1 MPTNRSA
8 SGTPGLPW
16 SRHGSVRVGVCA
28 RVFEGKRVKVKV
40 GLVLGAGGVLGGAW
54 LVGGLSALARETGW
68 DPGSADQIVGTSAGS
83 MIGALTAAGIP
94 PWFMVAHSRG
104 EVFEGLAGPD
114 GRPAAEADRSA
125 GANFRLHRGLPA
137 IGPGSLRM
145 AFTALSNPL
154 RHTPLQMVAG
164 WLPSGFVSTDSL
176 KEVVNRA
183 VPGDWVEHPNYWAV
197 ACDYESGRRTP
208 FGRLGSPS
216 AHIADA
222 VAASCAIPGFYRPV
236 KIRGRRYVDGGVCS
250 VSNMDLVAGRG
261 FDLVIC
267 LNPLTSRSE
276 SESHSRGIGGIPG
289 SAINGALDFLP
300 SLTRRASRGRLQREE
315 RKVRRFGTEVVVIE
329 PTAEDHAA
337 MGHNW
342 MSSERRQDVIDTA
355 EETVARQL
363 QSPAIRKLLDG
374 LPSGEAHKISRP
386 SGPPSSWPE
395 MRSSVRRAA

>member
-1 MPTNRSA
+1 M
-8 SGTPGLPW
+8 
-16 SRHGSVRVGVCA
+16 RVGVLTP
-28 RVFEGKRVKVKV
+28 RREGNGDQMKV

-54 LVGGLSALARETGW
+54 LVGGLSALAREADW

-83 MIGALTAAGIP
+83 MIGALVAAGVP

-104 EVFEGLAGPD
+104 EVFEGLVGPD

-125 GANFRLHRGLPA
+125 GASFRLHRGLPA

-154 RHTPLQMVAG
+154 RHTPLQMLAG
-164 WLPSGFVSTDSL
+164 WVPSGFVSTDSL
-176 KEVVNRA
+176 KEVVTRA
-183 VPGDWVEHPNYWAV
+183 VADDWVEHRHYWAV

-208 FGRLGSPS
+208 FGRLGSPR
-216 AHIADA
+216 AQVGDA

-236 KIRGRRYVDGGVCS
+236 KINGRRYVDGGVCS

-261 FDLVIC
+261 LDLVIC
-267 LNPLTSRSE
+267 LNPLTSSSE
-276 SESHSRGIGGIPG
+276 GGLPG
-289 SAINGALDFLP
+289 PLNLIP

-315 RKVRRFGTEVVVIE
+315 RKVRRYGTEVVVIE

-337 MGHNW
+337 MGRNW
-342 MSSERRQDVIDTA
+342 MNTERRQLVIETA

-363 QSPAIRKLLDG
+363 RQPAIRKLLSG
-374 LPSGEAHKISRP
+374 LPSGEPHKISRP
-386 SGPPSSWPE
+386 SGPPSTWPDL
-395 MRSSVRRAA
+395 RGAIRRAA

>member
-1 MPTNRSA
+1 V
-8 SGTPGLPW
+8 G
-16 SRHGSVRVGVCA
+16 VGVCF
-28 RVFEGKRVKVKV
+28 RLFGGKRVTVKV

-54 LVGGLSALARETGW
+54 LVGGLSALARETDW

-83 MIGALTAAGIP
+83 MIGALVAGGIP

-104 EVFEGLAGPD
+104 EVFDGLVGPD
-114 GRPAAEADRSA
+114 GRPAADADRSA
-125 GANFRLHRGLPA
+125 GANFRIHRGVPA

-164 WLPSGFVSTDSL
+164 WLPAGFISTDAL
-176 KEVVNRA
+176 KDVVRRA

-208 FGRLGSPS
+208 FGRLGSPR

-276 SESHSRGIGGIPG
+276 GQSHSRGIRGLPG
-289 SAINGALDFLP
+289 SAINGALDFVP
-300 SLTRRASRGRLQREE
+300 SITRRASRARLEREE
-315 RKVRRFGTEVVVIE
+315 RKVRRFGTEVVIIE

-342 MSSERRQDVIDTA
+342 MNSERRQDVIDAA
-355 EETVARQL
+355 EETVAKQL
-363 QSPAIRKLLDG
+363 QHPAIRKLLDG
-374 LPSGEAHKISRP
+374 LPSGEPHKISRP

>member
-1 MPTNRSA
+1 M
-8 SGTPGLPW
+8 
-16 SRHGSVRVGVCA
+16 
-28 RVFEGKRVKVKV
+28 KV

-54 LVGGLSALARETGW
+54 LVGGLSALARETDW

-83 MIGALTAAGIP
+83 MIGALVAGGVP

-104 EVFEGLAGPD
+104 EVFDGLAGPD
-114 GRPAAEADRSA
+114 GRPAADADRSA
-125 GANFRLHRGLPA
+125 GANFRLHRGLPV

-164 WLPSGFVSTDSL
+164 WLPPGFVSTDSL

-197 ACDYESGRRTP
+197 ACDYETGRRTP
-208 FGRLGSPS
+208 FGRLGSPR
-216 AHIADA
+216 AQIADA

-236 KIRGRRYVDGGVCS
+236 RIGGRRYVDGGVCS
-250 VSNMDLVAGRG
+250 VSSLDLVAGRG

-276 SESHSRGIGGIPG
+276 GQSHSRGVGGLAG

-300 SLTRRASRGRLQREE
+300 SITRRASRGRLEREE
-315 RKVRRFGTEVVVIE
+315 RKVRRFGTEVVIIE

-363 QSPAIRKLLDG
+363 AKPAIRELLAR
-374 LPSGEAHKISRP
+374 LPKGEPHRISRP
-386 SGPPSSWPE
+386 TGPPSSWPE
-395 MRSSVRRAA
+395 LRTPALKRAA

>member
-1 MPTNRSA
+1 
-8 SGTPGLPW
+8 
-16 SRHGSVRVGVCA
+16 VRVGVCGRA
-28 RVFEGKRVKVKV
+28 SEGKRVTVKV

-54 LVGGLSALARETGW
+54 LVGGLSALARETDW

-83 MIGALTAAGIP
+83 MIGSLIAAGIP

-104 EVFEGLAGPD
+104 EVFDGLAGPD
-114 GRPAAEADRSA
+114 GRPAADADRSA

-164 WLPSGFVSTDSL
+164 WLPSGFISTDAL
-176 KEVVNRA
+176 KEVVHRA

-208 FGRLGSPS
+208 FGRLGSPR
-216 AHIADA
+216 AEIADA

-276 SESHSRGIGGIPG
+276 AQSHSRGIRGLPGG
-289 SAINGALDFLP
+289 AINGALDFLP
-300 SLTRRASRGRLQREE
+300 SITRRASRGRLEREE
-315 RKVRRFGTEVVVIE
+315 RKVRRFGTEVVIIE

-363 QSPAIRKLLDG
+363 RNHALRKLLDD
-374 LPSGEAHKISRP
+374 LPSGEPHKLSRP
-386 SGPPSSWPE
+386 TGPPSSWPE
-395 MRSSVRRAA
+395 LRTAAVRRAA